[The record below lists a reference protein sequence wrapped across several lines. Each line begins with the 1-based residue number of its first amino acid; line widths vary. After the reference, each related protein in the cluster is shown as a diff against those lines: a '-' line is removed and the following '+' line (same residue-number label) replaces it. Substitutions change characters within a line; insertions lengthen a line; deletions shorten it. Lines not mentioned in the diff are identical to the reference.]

1 MLQPDVIVLDE
12 PTSALDVTV
21 QAGIFEVLFQL
32 QQQLGLTYLFVS
44 HDLALVRQVADT
56 VSVLKDGRIIESG
69 TVAQVLAHPREL
81 YTRALLEAIPR
92 PRAASGT
99 ASNEHELA
107 RSA

>member
-1 MLQPDVIVLDE
+1 M
-12 PTSALDVTV
+12 

-92 PRAASGT
+92 PRASSGT